1 MYLDIVKRRELVS
14 SKPTSTN
21 GAMEELALLQ

>member
-1 MYLDIVKRRELVS
+1 VKRRELVS